1 MSLFIGFMIS
11 LFLLIGLITGL
22 TPFMGR
28 KSSQFGV
35 SLPENYQEDPQLKKW
50 MKQYCFIT
58 VLSSVLFS
66 LPFLW
71 FTRNKDAVQ
80 TEMQLGIYSVV
91 GIAAVLAVSGLAYLV
106 IHKKVSTWKKNLPK
120 TADQDSGQEIVVE
133 LNYRK
138 KGTTISNIL
147 IIISNLIIIS
157 GTAFATWL
165 NYQQIPET
173 FPIHW
178 GIDFKPDRFA
188 TKSVKTVFGL
198 LAVQLIMIIIFV
210 ISNYSIK
217 NAKQSLNPKN
227 ASVSS
232 LKNRL
237 FRQAWSRFTLVISI
251 LTQLLMSAL
260 QLATVFVNDV
270 EIQWFIYLTIGYTI
284 LVIVYA
290 IVLSMKYGQD
300 GERLKMADSLEE
312 KDTLEYRYNEDQY
325 WKLGVFYYNPADPS
339 IWVEKRF
346 GVGTTTNFARWQSWA
361 IIVGILILAFSPL
374 LFL

>member
-11 LFLLIGLITGL
+11 LFLLVGLITGL
-22 TPFMGR
+22 APFMGR

-35 SLPENYQEDPQLKKW
+35 SVPEDYQEDSQLKKW
-50 MKQYCFIT
+50 MKQYLFIT
-58 VLSSVLFS
+58 ILSSIVFS
-66 LPFLW
+66 LPFLL

-80 TEMQLGIYSVV
+80 AEMQLALYSVV
-91 GIAAVLAVSGLAYLV
+91 GIVAVLAISSLVYLV
-106 IHKKVSTWKKNLPK
+106 IRKKVSAWKKELPE
-120 TADQDSGQEIVVE
+120 TANQDSEQEIVVE

-138 KGTTISNIL
+138 NRIGISNTL

-157 GTAFATWL
+157 GTAFITWL

-173 FPIHW
+173 FPVHW

-198 LAVQLIMIIIFV
+198 LAVQLIMIIVFV
-210 ISNYSIK
+210 ISNHSVK
-217 NAKQSLNPKN
+217 NAKQSLNPKK
-227 ASVSS
+227 ASISS

-237 FRQAWSRFTLVISI
+237 FRQAWSRFVLIVSI
-251 LTQLLMSAL
+251 LTQLLMCAL
-260 QLATVFVNDV
+260 QLATVFINDV
-270 EIQWFIYLTIGYTI
+270 AIQWFIYLTIGYTL
-284 LVIVYA
+284 LVIAYT
-290 IVLSMKYGQD
+290 IVLSLKYGQG
-300 GERLKMADSLEE
+300 GERLKMKGSLEE
-312 KDTLEYRYNEDQY
+312 KDASEYRYNEDQY

-361 IIVGILILAFSPL
+361 IIIGILVLAFSPL
-374 LFL
+374 FFL

>member
-1 MSLFIGFMIS
+1 
-11 LFLLIGLITGL
+11 
-22 TPFMGR
+22 
-28 KSSQFGV
+28 
-35 SLPENYQEDPQLKKW
+35 
-50 MKQYCFIT
+50 
-58 VLSSVLFS
+58 
-66 LPFLW
+66 
-71 FTRNKDAVQ
+71 
-80 TEMQLGIYSVV
+80 
-91 GIAAVLAVSGLAYLV
+91 
-106 IHKKVSTWKKNLPK
+106 
-120 TADQDSGQEIVVE
+120 
-133 LNYRK
+133 
-138 KGTTISNIL
+138 
-147 IIISNLIIIS
+147 
-157 GTAFATWL
+157 
-165 NYQQIPET
+165 
-173 FPIHW
+173 

-290 IVLSMKYGQD
+290 IVLSMKYGQG

-312 KDTLEYRYNEDQY
+312 KDILEYRYNEDQY
-325 WKLGVFYYNPADPS
+325 WKLGVFYYNPAD
-339 IWVEKRF
+339 
-346 GVGTTTNFARWQSWA
+346 
-361 IIVGILILAFSPL
+361 
-374 LFL
+374 